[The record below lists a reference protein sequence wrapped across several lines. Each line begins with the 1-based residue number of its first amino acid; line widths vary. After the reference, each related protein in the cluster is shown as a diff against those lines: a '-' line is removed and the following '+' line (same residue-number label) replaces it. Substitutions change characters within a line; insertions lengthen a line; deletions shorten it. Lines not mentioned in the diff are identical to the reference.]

1 MRGPALSRARATVL
15 LVVLVWSAPGRA
27 DPPDPVADG
36 SPGAVAD
43 RSPDAVTDG
52 SSDAADGSPGAADGS
67 AFEGVEE
74 YPVWGLRTGRLA
86 PVLAASTDRI
96 AVDDYTAEA
105 KRLADLLSEVEG
117 VSVRRFGG
125 PGDRSEL
132 SIRGSSPSQ
141 VVVTV
146 DGIRA
151 NSVLTGGLDLSRLCV
166 PLLESVEVTRGA
178 GSVGEGS
185 GAIGGVVNLVS
196 RGGDVRRTTR
206 ASVEGGAFETVGGSL
221 LHADRRGRFDYA
233 VGYCGFETQGDFEF
247 QRPVFQ
253 SDDGFETSF
262 TPDSATRLNN
272 DREQHGANLGL
283 GVELG
288 PGTLRFLD
296 IASYGS
302 GGEPGVDSG
311 PGPTAGQQTQARSR
325 DLSNLAQLR
334 WEGASP
340 TGWGDALEVALFHR
354 FERERFR
361 NPQVPLGEPIDV
373 DTRLQ
378 AFGLRAGDVWTARL
392 ATVPL
397 ETRLDLDVT
406 HESIRSNDRSGRDR
420 PAVAGALE
428 ERIGLL
434 DDRVELSVGG
444 RVDWTDGFD
453 AQLLP
458 SVGLVIEPLAWLRL
472 RAQAGR
478 AYRAPSFD
486 ELFHPDE
493 GFIRGNP
500 DLSPEDAWNVDGG
513 LELEL
518 ARLGP
523 FSNVRLRGTGFYREI
538 DESIVWVL
546 IDLRTIAP
554 INTGSATTRG
564 FEASASIDWT
574 RYLRLSANHTY
585 TDSERDATGESLSG
599 VPDHET
605 FARLRLGPEEARKL
619 VGEVQRTGEILVNE
633 GGSYRLPSRVV
644 WNASASLN
652 LAALPFLPLDRL
664 AREIWIYAALDNISD
679 ESVRD
684 AVSFP
689 QPGRNGRAG
698 LEVRW

>member
-1 MRGPALSRARATVL
+1 MRRAALSRATATAL
-15 LVVLVWSAPGRA
+15 LVSLAWSAPA
-27 DPPDPVADG
+27 PAEEAASIPAEETESASAEPSASAAEDG
-36 SPGAVAD
+36 PY
-43 RSPDAVTDG
+43 
-52 SSDAADGSPGAADGS
+52 
-67 AFEGVEE
+67 EGVEE

-105 KRLADLLSEVEG
+105 KGLADVLSEVEG
-117 VSVRRFGG
+117 VNVRRFGG

-151 NSVLTGGLDLSRLCV
+151 NSVLTGGLDLSRLCL
-166 PLLESVEVTRGA
+166 PLLDRIEVTRGA
-178 GSVGEGS
+178 GSTREGS

-233 VGYCGFETQGDFEF
+233 IGYCGFETRGDFEF
-247 QRPVFQ
+247 QRPVFE
-253 SDDGFETSF
+253 SDDGFETGF

-272 DREQHGANLGL
+272 DRVQHGANLSL
-283 GVELG
+283 GADLG
-288 PGTLRFLD
+288 PGTLRLLD
-296 IASYGS
+296 VASYGS
-302 GGEPGVDSG
+302 GGEPGVDAG
-311 PGPTAGQQTQARSR
+311 PGPTAGQQTEARSR

-334 WEGASP
+334 WEGVSP
-340 TGWGDALEVALFHR
+340 TGWGDELAVALFHR

-361 NPQVPLGEPIDV
+361 NPEVQLGDPIDV

-378 AFGLRAGDVWTARL
+378 AFGLRADDVWEARL
-392 ATVPL
+392 AGLPL
-397 ETRLDLDVT
+397 ETRLDLDVL
-406 HESIRSNDRSGRDR
+406 HESIRSSDRSGRDR
-420 PAVAGALE
+420 PSVAGAIE
-428 ERIGLL
+428 ERLGLF
-434 DDRVELSVGG
+434 DDRVELSLAG
-444 RVDWTDGFD
+444 RLDWTDGFD
-453 AQLLP
+453 PQLLP
-458 SVGLVIEPLAWLRL
+458 SVGLVVEPLAWLRL

-478 AYRAPSFD
+478 AYRAPGFD
-486 ELFHPDE
+486 ELYHPDE
-493 GFIRGNP
+493 GFLRGNP

-513 LELEL
+513 VELEL
-518 ARLGP
+518 AQAGP
-523 FSNVRLRGTGFYREI
+523 FSNLRLRATGFYREI
-538 DESIVWVL
+538 DDSIVWVL
-546 IDLRTIAP
+546 VDLRTIAP

-599 VPDHET
+599 VPEHET
-605 FARLRLGPEEARKL
+605 FARLRLGPEKVWKL
-619 VGEVQRTGEILVNE
+619 VGEVQRLSEIQVNE

-652 LAALPFLPLDRL
+652 LSAVPFLPFDRF
-664 AREIWIYAALDNISD
+664 ARELWIFAALDNIGD

-698 LEVRW
+698 VEVRW